1 MFKKITEVEL
11 YRSNAISLVKTLF
24 TSPDGKTFD
33 RDVVRHVGAVS
44 IVPLL
49 ENRKQVILLSQFRAS
64 IGKPL
69 FEVPAGKRDVAG
81 EPTELT
87 AVRELEEELGLK
99 CSALIKLGEFDNSPG
114 FTDEHSYSYMAC
126 GLSPGEIA
134 PQSVEETQSSIV
146 VADLEKVP
154 QLISLG
160 IISDA
165 KTIIGLARVS
175 HYLQCES
182 QSRTELYP
190 ISWSSSGASDDLL
203 LDSGEVTTWS
213 RTLPTL

>member
-1 MFKKITEVEL
+1 MFNQIAEVEL
-11 YRSNAISLVKTLF
+11 YRSNVISLVKTLF

-49 ENRKQVILLSQFRAS
+49 QNRKQVILLSQFRAS

-69 FEVPAGKRDVAG
+69 FEVPAGKRDVAE
-81 EPTELT
+81 EPQELT

-99 CSALIKLGEFDNSPG
+99 CSTLIKLGEFDNSPG

-126 GLSPGEIA
+126 GLSLGKIA
-134 PQSVEETQSSIV
+134 PQSVEEAQSSIV
-146 VADLEKVP
+146 VTDLGKVP
-154 QLISLG
+154 QLISMG
-160 IISDA
+160 IITDA

-175 HYLQCES
+175 HYLECETQCRS
-182 QSRTELYP
+182 ELYP
-190 ISWSSSGASDDLL
+190 ISWSSSDAGGDSP
-203 LDSGEVTTWS
+203 LDTDEVTTWS
-213 RTLPTL
+213 RTLPIL